1 MPFVTGLPVPP
12 KLDKS
17 LTMEEKPPPPAT
29 ELEKIL
35 KDKERLAALRYSA
48 AG

>member
-1 MPFVTGLPVPP
+1 MPLMSWTHPR
-12 KLDKS
+12 KLDER

-29 ELEKIL
+29 TLEKVL